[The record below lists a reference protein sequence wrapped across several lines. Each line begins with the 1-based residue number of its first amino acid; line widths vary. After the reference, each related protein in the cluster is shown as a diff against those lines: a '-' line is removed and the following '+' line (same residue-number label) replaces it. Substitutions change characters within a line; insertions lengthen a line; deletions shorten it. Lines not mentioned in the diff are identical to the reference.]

1 MRRDFTA
8 RKRVILGSLTLLVLA
23 DVALAAYSWQLSL
36 APRGPQHRVQEIT
49 QQDLL
54 RADIRRAQAIR
65 DNIPAIQKDCEGFE
79 QSLFPASSGYS
90 SVRAELGSI
99 ARKSGSRLEGISFKP
114 TDIANRGMTEIA
126 IDATVDGDYKNVIG
140 FLNGLQ
146 RSTSLYAVDSLAL
159 APENTN
165 QNAIQTPTHVIKVAL
180 HLKTYF
186 RTGA

>member
-1 MRRDFTA
+1 MRRDFTS
-8 RKRVILGSLTLLVLA
+8 RKRIILGGLTLLILA
-23 DVALAAYSWQLSL
+23 DVALAAYSQHLSSVSR
-36 APRGPQHRVQEIT
+36 APQHHAREIT

-54 RADIRRAQAIR
+54 RADIQRAQRIR
-65 DNIPAIQKDCEGFE
+65 DSIPAIQKDCERFE

-99 ARKSGSRLEGISFKP
+99 ARKNGSRLDGISFKP

-126 IDATVDGDYKNVIG
+126 IDATVDGDYKSVIG